1 MDSEIHGSAL
11 SNRRHTAEETEKQQA
26 VHTDQT
32 FLLEIAL
39 PSKAPYCCLC
49 PGTQTAHFSELSSYL
64 TCMYVG
70 DVLPNVYVRRLRRC
84 LFKCRREK
92 KICRKGKKI
101 IIIFGP
107 GPWLIG
113 NMFQTLR
120 SFQELSAAPTQSL
133 YGPDAAKLYDQV
145 CPMAASSFP
154 FCPLP
159 LFSL

>member
-1 MDSEIHGSAL
+1 MQE
-11 SNRRHTAEETEKQQA
+11 
-26 VHTDQT
+26 
-32 FLLEIAL
+32 
-39 PSKAPYCCLC
+39 
-49 PGTQTAHFSELSSYL
+49 
-64 TCMYVG
+64 
-70 DVLPNVYVRRLRRC
+70 
-84 LFKCRREK
+84 REK
-92 KICRKGKKI
+92 NMQEGKKNNHY
-101 IIIFGP
+101 FRD
-107 GPWLIG
+107 PWLFG